1 MSCQACESSAWDRGI
16 IGPFIGPRRY
26 VSERF
31 GVSGE
36 RRSTGRVG
44 SGAEPEDRGS
54 VGDQASG
61 NRSNTLARQ
70 PLADLL
76 CAVYSIALIITERVE
91 LCKGVCTHVYEAQYV
106 DMLLTCGFLYGM
118 IHRAIWPRVVPAMTE
133 IRHCGH
139 RDPRHDDPHAA
150 AAVLILSRRER
161 GRFILWYSVSTRCA
175 EEPR

>member
-1 MSCQACESSAWDRGI
+1 MFRSVLASRGSDDQQGGSAQGLNRM
-16 IGPFIGPRRY
+16 
-26 VSERF
+26 
-31 GVSGE
+31 
-36 RRSTGRVG
+36 G
-44 SGAEPEDRGS
+44 SGIGGGS
-54 VGDQASG
+54 GQWESIEH
-61 NRSNTLARQ
+61 LARQ

-76 CAVYSIALIITERVE
+76 CAVYSIALIKTERVE
-91 LCKGVCTHVYEAQYV
+91 LCRGVCTHVYEAQYV

-175 EEPR
+175 EEPRRSREAWV